1 MISQQNET
9 VPFKEIVESLS
20 DNVIFSR
27 KFLEERKV
35 FLWGVVTDES
45 AREVVN
51 RLLYLEAQQPGEP
64 IRLLINSP
72 GGSVTAGL
80 IICDTIRMI
89 ASPVYTI
96 CMGMAASMGAI
107 ILSVGQK
114 GQRSIFPS
122 GEVMIHQPGIGG
134 SMQGKSIDIEIQAK
148 QLMKSKQLG
157 ARILAENCGHPIEK
171 IIRDF
176 DRDYWM
182 DAQESI
188 DYGIVDRLADG
199 KLIGGIAETGLPS
212 LLR

>member
-1 MISQQNET
+1 MIDQQNEAA
-9 VPFKEIVESLS
+9 PLKEAIIESLS
-20 DNVIFSR
+20 DHVIFSR
-27 KFLEERKV
+27 QFLQERKV

-45 AREVVN
+45 SREVVN
-51 RLLYLEAQQPGEP
+51 RLLYLEAQLPGEP
-64 IRLLINSP
+64 NSP

-80 IICDTIRMI
+80 IICDTIRMM

-134 SMQGKSIDIEIQAK
+134 NMQGKAIDIEIQAR
-148 QLMKSKQLG
+148 QIIKSKQLS
-157 ARILAENCGHPIEK
+157 ARLLAENCGHPMEK
-171 IIRDF
+171 ILRDF

-182 DAQESI
+182 DAQEAIS
-188 DYGIVDRLADG
+188 YGIVDRLADG
-199 KLIGGIAETGLPS
+199 KRIGSIAKT
-212 LLR
+212 

>member
-1 MISQQNET
+1 MIDQQNELA
-9 VPFKEIVESLS
+9 PFKEAIESLS

-27 KFLEERKV
+27 QFLEERKV

-45 AREVVN
+45 SREVVN
-51 RLLYLEAQQPGEP
+51 RLLYLEAQLPGEP
-64 IRLLINSP
+64 IRLFIHSP

-80 IICDTIRMI
+80 IICDTIRMM
-89 ASPVYTI
+89 ASPIYTI

-134 SMQGKSIDIEIQAK
+134 SMQGKAIDIEIQAR
-148 QLMKSKQLG
+148 QITKSKQLS
-157 ARILAENCGHPIEK
+157 ARILAENCGHSEEK
-171 IIRDF
+171 ILRDF

-182 DAQESI
+182 DAQEAI
-188 DYGIVDRLADG
+188 GYGIVDRLADG
-199 KLIGGIAETGLPS
+199 KLIGSIDKRERPS
-212 LLR
+212 LLP